1 MTLGAPDII
10 CPYSHPSGGANGQT
24 TGVTGHLRASELA
37 PNGLFVKICGIT
49 NEADALLCVAM
60 GADALGF
67 IFAAGSKRQV
77 APSRVTDIV
86 KRLPPEVVT
95 FGVFRDDAADRV
107 IDIVLACGLRGAQLH
122 GNESAEDTARVAAHV
137 GVALKV
143 FAAGDPQIGKAQHY
157 PVELIMLDNPT
168 PGSGEVFD
176 WSLADGLPEG
186 RKLVLSGGLGPENV
200 ADAIRRVRPW
210 GVDVASG
217 TESSAGHKDP
227 RKVQMFV
234 RNARRAAE
242 SIPGYQGSEE
252 APYDWQKE

>member
-1 MTLGAPDII
+1 M
-10 CPYSHPSGGANGQT
+10 
-24 TGVTGHLRASELA
+24 TGHLRASELA
-37 PNGLFVKICGIT
+37 PNGLFVKICGVT

-95 FGVFRDDAADRV
+95 FGVFRDDAPDRV
-107 IDIVLACGLRGAQLH
+107 VDIVLACGLRGAQLH
-122 GNESAEDTARVAAHV
+122 GHESAEQTADVARRVPV
-137 GVALKV
+137 TLKV
-143 FAAGDPQIGKAQHY
+143 FAAGDPQIGKAKHY

-186 RKLVLSGGLGPENV
+186 RKLVLSGGLGPVNV

-210 GVDVASG
+210 GVDAASG
-217 TESSAGHKDP
+217 TESSPGQKDP
-227 RKVQMFV
+227 RKVQTFI

-242 SIPGYQGSEE
+242 ALPGYQGVDD